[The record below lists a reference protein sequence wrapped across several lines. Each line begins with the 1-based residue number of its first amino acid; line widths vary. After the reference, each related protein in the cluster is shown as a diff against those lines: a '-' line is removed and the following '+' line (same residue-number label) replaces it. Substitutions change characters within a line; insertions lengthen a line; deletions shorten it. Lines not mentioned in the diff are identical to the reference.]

1 MQEKLNVEKKIREDN
16 QEDLYMIL
24 QDMDSQFEQL
34 ILNEK
39 KQREKTEV
47 TLIKLLEDT
56 CNKIE
61 SNLRIW
67 LNIYYTLLY
76 LILSIQSSL
85 TFVNEVFLQKIN
97 GFSETLHWES
107 SLQSLVV
114 VNFIIIA
121 ALTSFVAKEIYFIKI
136 ILHELQTV
144 CFIPSMR
151 NTIETDLTS
160 YGKW

>member
-61 SNLRIW
+61 SNLRI
-67 LNIYYTLLY
+67 
-76 LILSIQSSL
+76 
-85 TFVNEVFLQKIN
+85 
-97 GFSETLHWES
+97 
-107 SLQSLVV
+107 
-114 VNFIIIA
+114 
-121 ALTSFVAKEIYFIKI
+121 
-136 ILHELQTV
+136 
-144 CFIPSMR
+144 
-151 NTIETDLTS
+151 
-160 YGKW
+160 